1 MSILF
6 GYNPRDIGMQEWD
19 PEHFTNFAQL
29 CEVSLATIR
38 EKTDAERL
46 YLWLKAPNRSSTAFS
61 SIRG

>member
-1 MSILF
+1 ML
-6 GYNPRDIGMQEWD
+6 EWD

-46 YLWLKAPNRSSTAFS
+46 YLWLKAPNRSSIVFS
-61 SIRG
+61 SITG